1 MTRATSAR
9 RYADVSFGP
18 TGSSLVLWGNT
29 LWDVRLPHPVRTFDA
44 FSDGGGACFHPRGD
58 EVVLNSEVWDLRS
71 EKLLRSV
78 HALDGCKLSWTRTGD
93 CAVAS
98 YRPPRDESILG
109 AVRKTK
115 HPLRCSFRAVDG
127 ANDYAEIATV
137 DVGSAVLDVSWDVC
151 ADASLCA
158 AECDPLAADF
168 EDSVVRVYEA
178 GRMRPTEE
186 DSDAEDSDEIG
197 DGRSEGD
204 DDEIGAFFHGAL
216 DENALA
222 AMREDDDDDDDERRA
237 ARTAAA
243 IAGDGAALAGLRA
256 LLGGLVADRIRGA
269 VEAEGAGVAEG
280 EEEEEE
286 EEEDVEFS
294 LEPEEDDSAGDDA
307 ERSSGS
313 TRSSDSDTESD
324 SVLLSLSSGDGDG
337 DEESV
342 TDSRGEASGEDDESS
357 GGGF

>member
-1 MTRATSAR
+1 
-9 RYADVSFGP
+9 
-18 TGSSLVLWGNT
+18 
-29 LWDVRLPHPVRTFDA
+29 
-44 FSDGGGACFHPRGD
+44 
-58 EVVLNSEVWDLRS
+58 
-71 EKLLRSV
+71 
-78 HALDGCKLSWTRTGD
+78 
-93 CAVAS
+93 VAS

-137 DVGSAVLDVSWDVC
+137 DVGCAVLDVSWDVC

-256 LLGGLVADRIRGA
+256 LLGGLVADRIRDA
-269 VEAEGAGVAEG
+269 VEAEGAGADEG
-280 EEEEEE
+280 EEEEDDV
-286 EEEDVEFS
+286 DVEFS
-294 LEPEEDDSAGDDA
+294 LEPEDGEEDDSAGDDDSEGSA
-307 ERSSGS
+307 SGS
-313 TRSSDSDTESD
+313 DSALYEESDSESD
-324 SVLLSLSSGDGDG
+324 SVLLSLSSGDGDEDEDSMTDSG
-337 DEESV
+337 GEES
-342 TDSRGEASGEDDESS
+342 DEDDSA
-357 GGGF
+357 GGF